1 MIMDGSVTVD
11 KRDTVRFHT
20 YTSPAD
26 GLVENTH
33 IVEGRNR
40 LVLLDAQLFLA
51 YAREVADYAEGL
63 GKPVERIIVSHG
75 HPDHWSGLE
84 VLTRRFPKTPVYA
97 LPEVR
102 DHIAQDGQTTLDTAH
117 RIYGD
122 HIASAPVVPDRVLAE
137 GSEVLDGITWEYQ
150 KVLEVESPAQLV
162 IRFPELRTLATFDL
176 VFANRYHLFT
186 IAPYFDHWI
195 EILRSLK
202 QLRSYDRFL
211 AGHGEAT
218 DPSALDGNI
227 RYLQDAKAIHAST
240 TSADEYTER
249 LRAKYPEREQPGW
262 VDFSALFLYAGI
274 NP

>member
-1 MIMDGSVTVD
+1 MIMDGTITVVQ
-11 KRDTVRFHT
+11 RDSLTFHT
-20 YTSPAD
+20 YTSPPD

-33 IVEGRNR
+33 IVEGPNR

-51 YAREVADYAEGL
+51 YAREVADYAESL

-84 VLTRRFPKTPVYA
+84 VLTQRFPKTPVYA

-122 HIASAPVVPDRVLAE
+122 RIASAPVVPDQVLDE
-137 GSEVLDGITWEYQ
+137 GSEVLDGTTWEYQ

-162 IRFPELRTLATFDL
+162 VRFPELRTLATFDL

-195 EILRSLK
+195 EILLSLK
-202 QLRSYDRFL
+202 QLDSYDHFL

-218 DPSALDGNI
+218 DPSAIDGNI
-227 RYLQDAKAIHAST
+227 RYLQDAKAIHASA
-240 TSADEYTER
+240 TSPGEYAEQ

-262 VDFSALFLYAGI
+262 VDLSAMFLFTGI